1 MVKLSKCKEFVK
13 EYKQFTILALV
24 ALLGLGAV
32 ASSIHHLITIIS
44 VFFLVAVCV
53 YFLVK

>member
-1 MVKLSKCKEFVK
+1 MVKLSKCKEFIK
-13 EYKQFTILALV
+13 EYKEFGILALV

-44 VFFLVAVCV
+44 VFFLTAVCV